1 MTAGFAFVSDGLFV
15 FGAVCF
21 VSALFRALG
30 KGALKKIFSSFT
42 IRGRLYKRE
51 TPAATRGDE
60 TKSETKNVAKNG
72 TKKGTNS
79 ERSGVLLRAFL
90 GGCSWALSWAAYSLW
105 LAIG

>member
-42 IRGRLYKRE
+42 VRGRLYKRE
-51 TPAATRGDE
+51 TPAMTRGDE

-72 TKKGTNS
+72 TND
-79 ERSGVLLRAFL
+79 ERRAVLLRAFL

>member
-30 KGALKKIFSSFT
+30 KGALKKIFFSFT
-42 IRGRLYKRE
+42 VRGRLYKRE
-51 TPAATRGDE
+51 TPAVTRGDE
-60 TKSETKNVAKNG
+60 TKSETKNVEKNG
-72 TKKGTNS
+72 KNG
-79 ERSGVLLRAFL
+79 ERSGVLMRTLL